1 MAIRKGYKKLLKKLV
16 KKRKLRPAERI
27 ANRVGYMGTAFLI
40 MSPHL
45 IEYGRIGATTYI
57 LGALCTLPQVWI
69 AKQWNL
75 VLTTLNI
82 LIGYILFMI

>member
-1 MAIRKGYKKLLKKLV
+1 MGFRKGYKKLLKKLV
-16 KKRKLRPAERI
+16 KKRKLKPIERL

-45 IEYGRIGATTYI
+45 IEYGGIGATTYI
-57 LGALCTLPQVWI
+57 IGALCTLPQVWV

-75 VLTTLNI
+75 VVTTINI
-82 LIGYILFMI
+82 AIGYIIFLI